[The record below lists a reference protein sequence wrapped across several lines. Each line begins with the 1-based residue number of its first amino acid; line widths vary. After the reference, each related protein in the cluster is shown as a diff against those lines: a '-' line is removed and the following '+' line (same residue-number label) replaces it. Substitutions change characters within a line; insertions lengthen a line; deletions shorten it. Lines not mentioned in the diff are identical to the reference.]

1 MDCEDDGFD
10 HGEALLVAP
19 QSIAH
24 PTDRRTDT
32 LSMLSYDYEA
42 FMSLID
48 VD

>member
-1 MDCEDDGFD
+1 MDCEDDEFD
-10 HGEALLVAP
+10 HSEALLVAF
-19 QSIAH
+19 QSIAQ
-24 PTDRRTDT
+24 PTDRRTYT